1 MSATVSPPSTL
12 GPIRRTYATAETF
25 PPVARAYTQVSQVVK
40 ELGLLQRATGFYA
53 GVGAL
58 IAVAFGGCVA
68 GFVLLGN
75 SWLQLLIAAALGNRN
90 YPVCL
95 LAGLALASVIQI
107 VFSGLLGLSLPA
119 GFVGA
124 L

>member
-12 GPIRRTYATAETF
+12 GPIRHTYATAETF

-58 IAVAFGGCVA
+58 IA
-68 GFVLLGN
+68 
-75 SWLQLLIAAALGNRN
+75 Q
-90 YPVCL
+90 P
-95 LAGLALASVIQI
+95 
-107 VFSGLLGLSLPA
+107 
-119 GFVGA
+119 
-124 L
+124 